1 MTIKEKHVSEFS
13 GFSFCLKYS
22 RLVAKEAVTQKHQT
36 AQTPAPPPQNK
47 PQQNSALSSQRTRKE
62 TRKKTFRQ

>member
-36 AQTPAPPPQNK
+36 AQTPAPPHHKISPNKTLLFQAKDQERDKKQNV
-47 PQQNSALSSQRTRKE
+47 
-62 TRKKTFRQ
+62 

>member
-1 MTIKEKHVSEFS
+1 MTIKEQHVREFS

-36 AQTPAPPPQNK
+36 AQTPATPQNK
-47 PQQNSALSSQRTRKE
+47 PQQNSALSSRRTRKE